1 MTALTAPDR
10 TGTETG
16 AATADLTAYSARSDE
31 IRRNEL
37 AAFLRNRRERISPE
51 QVGVAQIGRRRT
63 PGLRREEVAQ
73 LSGVGVTWY
82 TWLEQGRD
90 IKVSDQVLEAIA
102 RTLMLDRDEH
112 AHLFNLAGSVD
123 QQVISECAAV
133 PRALRVMLTQLEP
146 YPASVVNAKYDL
158 LAYNRTYC
166 RLIGDLDALAQQD
179 RNCMW
184 LCFTDPAWRKALLDW
199 EDGATRMV
207 ANLRWLMADHV
218 AEPSWKS
225 LVKRLRAAS
234 PEFAELWERHEV
246 RSIENKTKRLH
257 NPLVGELRMEVTNTW
272 LSPRPGTRLHVYL
285 PTDAVTEQ
293 RLHELARIISTTEL
307 DRRSEKAS

>member
-1 MTALTAPDR
+1 MTTMLVPAVTS
-10 TGTETG
+10 T
-16 AATADLTAYSARSDE
+16 DE

-37 AAFLRNRRERISPE
+37 AAFLRHRRERISPE
-51 QVGVAQIGRRRT
+51 QVGVTPIGRRRT

-73 LSGVGVTWY
+73 LAGVGVTWY

-112 AHLFNLAGSVD
+112 AHLFSLAGSVD
-123 QQVISECAAV
+123 QQVNSECAAV
-133 PRALRVMLTQLEP
+133 SRSLRAMITQLEP
-146 YPASVVNAKYDL
+146 YPASVINAKYDL
-158 LAYNRTYC
+158 LAYNRTYG
-166 RLIGDLDALAQQD
+166 RLIDDIDALPQAE

-184 LCFTDPAWRKALLDW
+184 LCFTDPSWRKALLDW

-225 LVKRLRAAS
+225 LVKRRRTAS

-246 RSIENKTKRLH
+246 RSIENKTKRVL
-257 NPLVGELRMEVTNTW
+257 NPLVGELRMEVMNTW
-272 LSPRPGTRLHVYL
+272 LSPRPGTRLHVYS
-285 PTDAVTEQ
+285 PADAVTER
-293 RLHELARIISTTEL
+293 RLVELAEIIADEEAS
-307 DRRSEKAS
+307 RRDQKAS

>member
-1 MTALTAPDR
+1 MTSLLAAEDRAAWQDQTPDR
-10 TGTETG
+10 T
-16 AATADLTAYSARSDE
+16 DE
-31 IRRNEL
+31 IRRAEL
-37 AAFLRNRRERISPE
+37 AAFLRSRRERIAPQ
-51 QVGVAQIGRRRT
+51 QVGVTPIGRRRT

-73 LSGVGVTWY
+73 LAGLGVTWY

-90 IKVSDQVLEAIA
+90 IKVSDQVLEAIS

-123 QQVISECAAV
+123 QKVVAECAAV
-133 PRALRVMLTQLEP
+133 PRALRALLAQVEP

-158 LAYNRTYC
+158 LAYNRTYA
-166 RLIGDLDALAQQD
+166 RLIDDIDALLQQD

-184 LCFTDPAWRKALLDW
+184 LCFTDPAWRKALIDW

-225 LVKRLRAAS
+225 LVKRLRTAS
-234 PEFAELWERHEV
+234 PKFAELWERHEV
-246 RSIENKTKRLH
+246 RSIGNKTTKHVR
-257 NPLVGELRMEVTNTW
+257 NPLVGELRLEAINTW
-272 LSPRPGTRLHVYL
+272 LSPRPGTRLHVYS
-285 PTDAVTEQ
+285 PVDVRTER
-293 RLHELARIISTTEL
+293 RLGELAAIIA
-307 DRRSEKAS
+307 DAKR

>member
-1 MTALTAPDR
+1 MTAVQAPDELANDLIR
-10 TGTETG
+10 Y
-16 AATADLTAYSARSDE
+16 ADRSDE

-37 AAFLRNRRERISPE
+37 AAFLRNRRERIAPE
-51 QVGVAQIGRRRT
+51 QVGVAPIGRRRT

-73 LSGVGVTWY
+73 LAGVGVTWY

-123 QQVISECAAV
+123 QQVVSECAAV
-133 PRALRVMLTQLEP
+133 SRSLRAMITQLEP

-158 LAYNRTYC
+158 IAYNRTYS
-166 RLIGDLDALAQQD
+166 RLIDNLDALPQQD

-199 EDGATRMV
+199 EDGAARMV
-207 ANLRWLMADHV
+207 ANMRWLMADHV

-246 RSIENKTKRLH
+246 ASIANKTKRVL
-257 NPLVGELRMEVTNTW
+257 NPLVGELRMEVMNTW
-272 LSPRPGTRLHVYL
+272 LSPRPGTRLHVYS
-285 PTDAVTEQ
+285 PADAATER
-293 RLHELARIISTTEL
+293 RLAELAEIIADEEAG
-307 DRRSEKAS
+307 RRDEKAS

>member
-1 MTALTAPDR
+1 MTTMLVPD
-10 TGTETG
+10 
-16 AATADLTAYSARSDE
+16 ATRSDE

-37 AAFLRNRRERISPE
+37 AAFLRNRRERIAPE
-51 QVGVAQIGRRRT
+51 QVGVVPIGRRRT

-73 LSGVGVTWY
+73 LAGVGVTWY

-123 QQVISECAAV
+123 QQVISGCAAV
-133 PRALRVMLTQLEP
+133 SRSLRAMITQLEP

-158 LAYNRTYC
+158 IAYNRTYG
-166 RLIGDLDALAQQD
+166 RLIDDLDALPQQD

-199 EDGATRMV
+199 EDGAARMV
-207 ANLRWLMADHV
+207 ANMRWLMADHV

-246 RSIENKTKRLH
+246 ASIENKTKRVL
-257 NPLVGELRMEVTNTW
+257 NPLVGELRMEVMNTW
-272 LSPRPGTRLHVYL
+272 LSPRPGTRLHVYS
-285 PTDAVTEQ
+285 PADAVTER
-293 RLHELARIISTTEL
+293 RLAELAEIIDEEEAS
-307 DRRSEKAS
+307 RRDEKAS